1 MTDKSET
8 VDVLYM
14 IKPIVYWSSTPWDT
28 VQNTYSCLD
37 LRVLELGISG
47 SLDFAS
53 LCYEL
58 PRAAFMKSLAT

>member
-1 MTDKSET
+1 
-8 VDVLYM
+8 M

-37 LRVLELGISG
+37 LRVFELGISG